1 MRGNLTLDQMLARY
15 AEKPRKISIRGYL
28 IRARPEVSGWWS
40 NGMVFEAS
48 LGANSAPSPASFR
61 STSTCQCSW
70 GRKRNLRKCGND
82 PASGCRARVPAR
94 WSFPPLGNK
103 ARPKQD
109 HNLISSGS
117 QADQVWIQLGNRTGI
132 VKQKT
137 MSKFKIEKG
146 LRTITAGVD
155 WNRSL
160 MSEGSNNDK
169 NYVVNELLRFVLSQ
183 HSELSPGISLTVDL
197 VQKGARG
204 SVFNLQVTNR
214 IGEQDPGCNR
224 ASRWGLACSGRICL
238 VVSFH
243 DWGCS
248 SEFYISAASG
258 SAFRRVDRC
267 SWHYPE
273 MARPDSGLR
282 SA

>member
-1 MRGNLTLDQMLARY
+1 
-15 AEKPRKISIRGYL
+15 
-28 IRARPEVSGWWS
+28 
-40 NGMVFEAS
+40 MVFEAS

-82 PASGCRARVPAR
+82 PASSCRARVPAR

-197 VQKGARG
+197 VQKVRQRQRLQPPSHEPHRRAR
-204 SVFNLQVTNR
+204 
-214 IGEQDPGCNR
+214 
-224 ASRWGLACSGRICL
+224 SRL
-238 VVSFH
+238 
-243 DWGCS
+243 
-248 SEFYISAASG
+248 
-258 SAFRRVDRC
+258 
-267 SWHYPE
+267 
-273 MARPDSGLR
+273 
-282 SA
+282 